1 MYRDD
6 YLRKKS
12 RDNITI
18 KIDATLKSRI
28 AKAREKDIINIS
40 SICRKA
46 IKEYLNSI
54 IDEEISNGKQ

>member
-40 SICRKA
+40 SICRNA